1 VQKQKEKLREYELQ
15 YEENWPDEV
24 LKHLSGF
31 DKLPRKS
38 TQIAYLNVSG
48 SQLRNDPY
56 SPIINVRAL
65 VMGQV
70 YNNEQWKS
78 YNILK
83 DQIPKLE
90 DFLSLDSVIIPGST
104 NSVLSNIPQI

>member
-1 VQKQKEKLREYELQ
+1 
-15 YEENWPDEV
+15 
-24 LKHLSGF
+24 
-31 DKLPRKS
+31 
-38 TQIAYLNVSG
+38 
-48 SQLRNDPY
+48 
-56 SPIINVRAL
+56 
-65 VMGQV
+65 MGQV

-78 YNILK
+78 YNILR